1 MNTPRQSRTPVPTA
15 EIFDEMIAK
24 VTAGDEVAVQTL
36 LDTYGPHIVRVVR
49 RRMNARIRERFDSQD
64 FAQAVWA
71 SFFEHRS
78 QIVRFQKSED
88 LIQFLSRVAAN
99 KVIDAGR
106 RVQVRNEQ
114 HSDSKSDSNEPA
126 RDLRLRISEP
136 TPSQHA
142 VARESWDIIL
152 ADEEETSR
160 QVVEMRIEGLTQQQ
174 IALALGVSERSVRRT
189 LTRISRKVFT
199 DEN

>member
-1 MNTPRQSRTPVPTA
+1 MNTPHLSRTPLPAA
-15 EIFDEMIAK
+15 EVFDVLITK
-24 VTAGDEVAVQTL
+24 VTAGDEDAVQRL
-36 LDTYGPHIVRVVR
+36 LDTYGPHIVRVIR
-49 RRMNARIRERFDSQD
+49 RRMNSKIRERFDSQD
-64 FAQAVWA
+64 FTQAVWA

-78 QIVRFQKSED
+78 QIVRFQRSED
-88 LIQFLSRVAAN
+88 LVQFLSRVAAN

-106 RVQVRNEQ
+106 RVQVRNE
-114 HSDSKSDSNEPA
+114 HHADVSSESNEPG

-160 QVVEMRIEGLTQQQ
+160 QVVALRIEGLTQQQ
-174 IALALGVSERSVRRT
+174 IAQSLGVSERSVRRT
-189 LTRISRKVFT
+189 LSRISRKVFP
-199 DEN
+199 DES